1 MVNYSH
7 ITPEAGMVMKKASGD
22 DLPSG
27 RVPGRASDPSRSR
40 DGDDGGYRLF
50 RGFLIGYLGFWYRRQ
65 YIGGRRGRGGAGSGH
80 TTPWRGPG
88 LAARPGGV
96 AGP

>member
-27 RVPGRASDPSRSR
+27 RVPGRASDLPATTAAAT
-40 DGDDGGYRLF
+40 DF
-50 RGFLIGYLGFWYRRQ
+50 FLELLRYL
-65 YIGGRRGRGGAGSGH
+65 
-80 TTPWRGPG
+80 
-88 LAARPGGV
+88 
-96 AGP
+96 